1 MYLKNPLIFGML
13 LLGIPT
19 VGSLAHAQ
27 GKGDKYV
34 QDSLNMLLAART
46 IECDIQIGT
55 FVDGKEYTAKGQYF
69 EQVLPHAAPNSF
81 FRSVYRLEI
90 TYFSMNAPMAS
101 DAELN
106 QMTLVCHISEDGEKH
121 QIDRYTSI
129 EGVKSGSTIDL
140 KKLEERIKAAHQ
152 EIVFSQVSV
161 VRKLGG
167 LAGMMRQIS
176 RFYEFSSP
184 TQEPLRE
191 EGTIPA
197 WKLTGTLQ
205 NRHRQELLPRFGGLN
220 KQGHYP
226 ADFPSDIEIWLGQH
240 NDFPYKIR
248 YLRRTSEKS
257 EQKEL
262 LFQES
267 FYKVVLN
274 GTPLLPFTDLRFAP
288 LKFPEDV
295 FSVRDDTED
304 FIKALG
310 L

>member
-1 MYLKNPLIFGML
+1 MYINNPLIFGI
-13 LLGIPT
+13 LLGILT
-19 VGSLAHAQ
+19 AGNIAYAQ
-27 GKGDKYV
+27 SAGDKHV
-34 QDSLNMLLAART
+34 LDSLNMLLTART
-46 IECDIQIGT
+46 IECNIRIET
-55 FVDGKEYTAKGQYF
+55 YVDGKEYTAKGQYV
-69 EQVLPHAAPNSF
+69 EQVLPNVTPRSF

-106 QMTLVCHISEDGEKH
+106 QMTVVCHISEDGTRH

-129 EGVKSGSTIDL
+129 EGVKSGTTVDL
-140 KKLEERIKAAHQ
+140 KKLEERIKAANQ
-152 EIVFSQVSV
+152 EIVFSQVSA
-161 VRKLGG
+161 VRNLGG
-167 LAGMMRQIS
+167 LAGKMRQIS
-176 RFYEFSSP
+176 RFYEFAPP
-184 TQEPLRE
+184 TQENLRDE
-191 EGTIPA
+191 ETIPA

-205 NRHRQELLPRFGGLN
+205 NRHRQELLPKFGGLN

-226 ADFPSDIEIWLGQH
+226 PGFPSDIEIWIGRH

-267 FYKVVLN
+267 FYKVALN
-274 GTPLLPFTDLRFAP
+274 ETSFQPYTDLKFAP
-288 LKFPEDV
+288 LKFSADV
-295 FSVRDDTED
+295 FSVTDDTD
-304 FIKALG
+304 DLIKSLG

>member
-1 MYLKNPLIFGML
+1 MYLKNPLIFGT
-13 LLGIPT
+13 LLGILT
-19 VGSLAHAQ
+19 AGSVVHAQ
-27 GKGDKYV
+27 SEGNRHV
-34 QDSLNMLLAART
+34 QDSLKMLLAART
-46 IECDIQIGT
+46 IECDMRIET
-55 FVDGKEYTAKGQYF
+55 FVDGKEYTAKGQYV
-69 EQVLPHAAPNSF
+69 EQVLPHATPNSF

-106 QMTLVCHISEDGEKH
+106 QMTLVCHISENGERH
-121 QIDRYTSI
+121 QIDQYTSI

-140 KKLEERIKAAHQ
+140 KKLEERIKAANQ
-152 EIVFSQVSV
+152 QIAFSQVSV
-161 VRKLGG
+161 VRNLGG

-176 RFYEFSSP
+176 RFYEFLPP
-184 TQEPLRE
+184 TQDKLRDE
-191 EGTIPA
+191 ETIPA

-205 NRHRQELLPRFGGLN
+205 NRHRQELLSRFGGLN

-226 ADFPSDIEIWLGQH
+226 ADFPSDIEIWLGRH

-274 GTPLLPFTDLRFAP
+274 ETPFLPFTDLKFAP

-295 FSVRDDTED
+295 FSVRDDTEKY
-304 FIKALG
+304 IKELG

>member
-1 MYLKNPLIFGML
+1 
-13 LLGIPT
+13 
-19 VGSLAHAQ
+19 
-27 GKGDKYV
+27 
-34 QDSLNMLLAART
+34 MLLAART
-46 IECDIQIGT
+46 IECDMRIET
-55 FVDGKEYTAKGQYF
+55 FVDGKEYTAKGQYV
-69 EQVLPHAAPNSF
+69 EQVLPHATPNSF

-106 QMTLVCHISEDGEKH
+106 QMTLVCHISENGERH
-121 QIDRYTSI
+121 QIDQYTSI

-140 KKLEERIKAAHQ
+140 KKLEERIKAANQ
-152 EIVFSQVSV
+152 QIAFSQVSV
-161 VRKLGG
+161 VRNLGG

-176 RFYEFSSP
+176 RFYEFLPP
-184 TQEPLRE
+184 TQDKLRDE
-191 EGTIPA
+191 ETIPA

-205 NRHRQELLPRFGGLN
+205 NRHRQELLSRFGGLN

-226 ADFPSDIEIWLGQH
+226 ADFPSDIEIWLGRH

-274 GTPLLPFTDLRFAP
+274 ETPFLPFTDLKFAP

-295 FSVRDDTED
+295 FSVRDDTEKY
-304 FIKALG
+304 IKELG